1 LKPIAHEPTTV
12 TGLSHVDGAISMAR
26 AEPGTANADFFIVVG
41 DTVSYDAQPG
51 GEPGYAVFG
60 HVIGGMDVVHTIM
73 GLPGAEEGQGV
84 MKGQMLANPVKV
96 LTVRR
101 TE

>member
-1 LKPIAHEPTTV
+1 
-12 TGLSHVDGAISMAR
+12 MAR

-41 DTVSYDAQPG
+41 DNVSYDAQPG
-51 GEPGYAVFG
+51 GDPGYAVFG
-60 HVIGGMDVVHTIM
+60 RVIDGMDVVRTIL
-73 GLPGAEEGQGV
+73 GQPRSEDGQGV
-84 MKGQMLANPVKV
+84 MRGQMIANPVKV